1 MIFNNKVPQNSDS
14 VRKTSPR
21 IIKLPWQVWPV
32 LLLGIFGGVGY
43 VAVSFLFMNPKTPDC
58 QRVFW
63 PIASASL
70 RLYCAQVDAQSLTF
84 DGLIQAIDLVDVL
97 PTDHPLRPEINRN
110 IEEWSKD
117 ILTIAEKDFQA
128 GKLEQA
134 INEARKIPPQTKSHM
149 GLENKIH
156 TWQSVWQSGNQL
168 LAKIDL
174 ELQKPDLNSAL
185 NLALEILNIKNTF
198 WSTVQYNLAV
208 TKIQLVQKQID
219 QLNLAQSFSRLGGV
233 ANLIKSIDLAVLI
246 PSNSYVYKNAQN
258 LILQNKKSIEDLV
271 DRQIE
276 LTNWSAFKNSLD
288 LIGTRTIFQEDFA
301 SWQVFLSAI
310 NYIQFLSPEA
320 FENAIITLEQIQPTD
335 RLYSSAQNS
344 INQWKLAIDDLV
356 YINKANQIAQFGTI
370 KNYQDAIAQLQL
382 IPINNPLFGYAHN
395 QILKWQKEIQT
406 IQDRPILDL
415 ANAIAEG
422 GNGGTLSLQEAISQ
436 AQTIKSNRALY
447 NDAQLKIHTWQSE
460 IETIEDQPILDQALS
475 LADNG
480 QYARAVAFAST
491 IKVGRSLYRD
501 AQQKIKLWK
510 SIIYSNQIF
519 ENANSL
525 ASLNTP
531 ESLSKAITLIQNLP
545 SSQQDIES
553 KLNVAIN
560 TWSSKLLNLA
570 TYKAQ
575 LSLYGEAIRIA
586 KMIPEKSNVY
596 ISAKTKIDI
605 WSKQLKVISPDSNIN
620 DSNPAPA
627 H

>member
-1 MIFNNKVPQNSDS
+1 
-14 VRKTSPR
+14 
-21 IIKLPWQVWPV
+21 
-32 LLLGIFGGVGY
+32 
-43 VAVSFLFMNPKTPDC
+43 
-58 QRVFW
+58 
-63 PIASASL
+63 
-70 RLYCAQVDAQSLTF
+70 
-84 DGLIQAIDLVDVL
+84 
-97 PTDHPLRPEINRN
+97 
-110 IEEWSKD
+110 
-117 ILTIAEKDFQA
+117 
-128 GKLEQA
+128 
-134 INEARKIPPQTKSHM
+134 
-149 GLENKIH
+149 LENKIH

-531 ESLSKAITLIQNLP
+531 EVI
-545 SSQQDIES
+545 
-553 KLNVAIN
+553 
-560 TWSSKLLNLA
+560 
-570 TYKAQ
+570 AQ
-575 LSLYGEAIRIA
+575 LASVMADPVPRKGADFGRWYIEDTEKWA
-586 KMIPEKSNVY
+586 KLAKEGTIK
-596 ISAKTKIDI
+596 ISD
-605 WSKQLKVISPDSNIN
+605 
-620 DSNPAPA
+620 
-627 H
+627 